1 MGAREAM
8 FGALAGLFDFG
19 RVTATGLSATAKQVL
34 ATIEGNDDGRGGV
47 ERVRNLPLWGH
58 AALLF
63 RPKAATSSP
72 DGVCEV
78 FYVRRGDELVPVA
91 SRDLRW
97 QVELEEGDVVL
108 RNMDGT
114 KPVRLWLKA
123 DGTALLE
130 ADTIKLGDS
139 GATEKIGLGTAIK
152 NHFNAI
158 DSHLSSLRTALIGH
172 VHPGVTVG
180 AGSTAVSPGLA
191 ALATPPSVPDVESR
205 HLVEN

>member
-1 MGAREAM
+1 MAARDAM
-8 FGALAGLFDFG
+8 FGMIAGLFDFG
-19 RVTATGLSATAKQVL
+19 RVGATTLSERARQVL
-34 ATIEGNDDGRGGV
+34 ATIEGNDDGRGRV

-63 RPKAATSSP
+63 RPKQATTSP

-114 KPVRLWLKA
+114 KPVRLWLRA

-152 NHFNAI
+152 GHLDALKNWADAHTHGYLGDSGVPAMTTPPTTVILPPNTPFNP
-158 DSHLSSLRTALIGH
+158 S
-172 VHPGVTVG
+172 
-180 AGSTAVSPGLA
+180 
-191 ALATPPSVPDVESR
+191 PSVPDVESR
-205 HLVEN
+205 HLVES